1 MESVTILR
9 ELWRLRVAVI
19 IVGVLALLVG
29 YGIAYGFSVPPK
41 PRSYTVGV
49 ASARILVDT
58 PNSQVVEVAPKGSE
72 TLGARANVLANLMID
87 GTIKD
92 EIAKRAGLRP
102 DELVTGSL
110 ATGGAA
116 EDHKLTASSY
126 ALTTGVVLNTD
137 QAELPIIRVETQ
149 APDTQKAIG
158 LADAAVKGL
167 DDYLNVRADDE
178 RIEST
183 RRLQVSGLGPA
194 QGHDAARGTGRIM
207 ALAVAHHRL
216 PGRLRRDPHLLGHRP
231 RVADGGGA
239 RPDERV
245 GVRLQRAVRQRD
257 RAAGGRRRAA
267 RAQAQGRIA
276 DLGAEMGFGSRL
288 RELWHIRGWVALCLV
303 LALAAAVWSVANI
316 SLFPPSLSSRSLKL
330 ATATTQVVVDTPR
343 STLVDTRQDTYSL
356 DALTNRAVLL
366 GNVMAS
372 PPVREAIASQADVPF
387 SELQVLPPLTPK
399 QPRALSE
406 AGNERKT
413 SDILK
418 LNDQYRLVVQANP
431 TVPFLQVYAQAP
443 DVRSATALADAAVDS
458 MKLYLTKVA
467 GSART
472 PDDEQI
478 KLVQLGRAHGTVIDN
493 GISWRVALLAF
504 CVSFAVLC
512 ATAIYFRRVREGW
525 RVASLEA
532 DAAAG

>member
-1 MESVTILR
+1 
-9 ELWRLRVAVI
+9 
-19 IVGVLALLVG
+19 
-29 YGIAYGFSVPPK
+29 
-41 PRSYTVGV
+41 
-49 ASARILVDT
+49 
-58 PNSQVVEVAPKGSE
+58 
-72 TLGARANVLANLMID
+72 
-87 GTIKD
+87 
-92 EIAKRAGLRP
+92 
-102 DELVTGSL
+102 
-110 ATGGAA
+110 
-116 EDHKLTASSY
+116 
-126 ALTTGVVLNTD
+126 
-137 QAELPIIRVETQ
+137 
-149 APDTQKAIG
+149 
-158 LADAAVKGL
+158 
-167 DDYLNVRADDE
+167 
-178 RIEST
+178 
-183 RRLQVSGLGPA
+183 
-194 QGHDAARGTGRIM
+194 
-207 ALAVAHHRL
+207 
-216 PGRLRRDPHLLGHRP
+216 
-231 RVADGGGA
+231 
-239 RPDERV
+239 
-245 GVRLQRAVRQRD
+245 
-257 RAAGGRRRAA
+257 
-267 RAQAQGRIA
+267 
-276 DLGAEMGFGSRL
+276 MGFGARL
-288 RELWHIRGWVALCLV
+288 RELWNIRGWVALCLV

-330 ATATTQVVVDTPR
+330 ATATTQVVVDTPK

-504 CVSFAVLC
+504 GVSFAVLC